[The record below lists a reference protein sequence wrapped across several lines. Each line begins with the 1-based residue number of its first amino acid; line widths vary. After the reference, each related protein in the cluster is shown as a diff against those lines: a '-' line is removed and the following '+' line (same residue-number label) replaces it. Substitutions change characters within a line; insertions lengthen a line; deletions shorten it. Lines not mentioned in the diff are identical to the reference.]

1 MPTVTLP
8 VVALVYKWYTTVV
21 LLTFGV
27 ISSVGR
33 GGLPLLD
40 EGDLAGELEAAPGTT
55 LLRS

>member
-1 MPTVTLP
+1 M
-8 VVALVYKWYTTVV
+8 YTIVV